1 MAISRLVIPVDT
13 VIKVNMKKAFKMLN
27 KFASIGLISIVSF
40 SNISSGIV
48 KAEET
53 QCSNAQNAIIIEI
66 LNKTTYKYPDLVGEN
81 FNPLSISK
89 KEDGSLVW
97 AFDMSGLSD
106 RTNNIAYSPKLM
118 SSWAQTIGKGCKN
131 VNTVL
136 FGVVGGNWQT
146 WFNRKENFT
155 YPHTRFDDHTNEQH

>member
-1 MAISRLVIPVDT
+1 MSMAISWIIILVAT

-27 KFASIGLISIVSF
+27 KFANIGLIGLISIVS
-40 SNISSGIV
+40 SGGV

-66 LNKTTYKYPDLVGEN
+66 LNKTTYKYPDLVSEN

-97 AFDMSGLSD
+97 AFDMSGLSE

-118 SSWAQTIGKGCKN
+118 SSWAQTIGRNCKN

-155 YPHTRFDDHTNEQH
+155 YPHIRNEVL